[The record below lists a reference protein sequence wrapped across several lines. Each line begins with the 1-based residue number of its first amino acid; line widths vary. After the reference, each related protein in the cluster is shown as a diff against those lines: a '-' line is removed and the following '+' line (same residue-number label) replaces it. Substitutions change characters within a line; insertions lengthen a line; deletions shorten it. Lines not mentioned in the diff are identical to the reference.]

1 MLEAIAKGFDNA
13 ITLIFKKG
21 LITEGKINEALEE
34 LKKILV
40 DADVNYEVVNE
51 FLKNVKEKAIGQQIV
66 KGISARE
73 KFIKIVYDE
82 IVYFLGEGKK
92 EVKIKSK
99 GNRSVI
105 LLAGLQGS
113 GKTTTA
119 AKLAKL
125 YKGQKFPLLVAADI
139 YRPAAIEQLKIL
151 GQQVGVEVFSQS
163 KKTPDKIVKEAINY
177 ADSKG
182 LDLVIID
189 TAGRLQ
195 IDKNLMDELKLISQI
210 SKPDEILLVVD
221 SMTGQ
226 VAADVAFEFTKYVKL
241 TGVILSKF
249 DSDAKGGAAL
259 SVKHV
264 AKVPIVFVT
273 SGEQLDKIEYF
284 YPDRVAQRI
293 IGMGDVLTLV
303 EKAEKEFSL
312 AEAEKLAK
320 KIETNKF
327 DYNDMRVQLE
337 SIAKMG
343 GFDQVLSMLPGAA
356 KINQS
361 KVDTQIRKFINYKV
375 IIQSMTKK
383 ERENPL
389 LINNPSRRR
398 RIAKGSGKKLIDII
412 QLQRD
417 FDNMKKMMQ
426 KMKGGKIKPE
436 MLGLDMEALKNSG
449 IQF

>member
-1 MLEAIAKGFDNA
+1 MLDAIARGFDNA
-13 ITLIFKKG
+13 LTFIFKKG
-21 LITEGKINEALEE
+21 LITEGKIEEAIAE

-40 DADVNYEVVNE
+40 DADVNYDVVNE
-51 FLKNVKEKAIGQQIV
+51 FLKNVKEKALGQQIV
-66 KGISARE
+66 RGISARE
-73 KFIKIVYDE
+73 KFIKIVFDE
-82 IVYFLGEGKK
+82 LVYFLGEGKK
-92 EVKIKSK
+92 EIKVKSK
-99 GNRSVI
+99 GNRSTIV
-105 LLAGLQGS
+105 LAGLQGS

-119 AKLAKL
+119 AKIAKMF
-125 YKGQKFPLLVAADI
+125 KGQKFPLLVAADI
-139 YRPAAIEQLKIL
+139 YRPAAIDQLKIL
-151 GQQVGVEVFSQS
+151 GQQIGVEVFTLP

-195 IDKNLMDELKLISQI
+195 IDKQLMDELKLICQI
-210 SKPDEILLVVD
+210 AKPDESLLVVD

-226 VAADVAFEFTKYVKL
+226 VAADVAAEFSKYIKL

-259 SVKHV
+259 SVKHIS
-264 AKVPIVFVT
+264 KVPIIFIT
-273 SGEQLDKIEYF
+273 TGEQLDKIEYF

-293 IGMGDVLTLV
+293 IGMGDILTLV

-327 DYNDMRVQLE
+327 DYNDMLMQIE
-337 SIAKMG
+337 NIAKMG
-343 GFDQVLSMLPGAA
+343 GFDNVLSMLPGAS

-361 KVDTQIRKFINYKV
+361 LIDKQVKKFVTYKV

-389 LINNPSRRR
+389 LINNPSRRK

-412 QLQRD
+412 ALQRD
-417 FDNMKKMMQ
+417 FENMRKMMQ
-426 KMKGGKIKPE
+426 KVKGGKIKPE
-436 MLGLDMEALKNSG
+436 MLGLDLETLKNSG
-449 IQF
+449 INF